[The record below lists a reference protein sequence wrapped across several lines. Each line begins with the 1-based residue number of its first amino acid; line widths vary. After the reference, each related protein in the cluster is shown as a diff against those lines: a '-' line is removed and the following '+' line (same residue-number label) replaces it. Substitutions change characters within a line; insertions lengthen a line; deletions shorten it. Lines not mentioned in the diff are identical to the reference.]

1 MHTCRKNVG
10 KNGADMDRKEFD
22 SLKNKTREY
31 AYRNIG
37 PVVYQY
43 TQWVLSELCRL
54 GIKRVYFL
62 ARDGYLPYKIACELC
77 KSQFLEIKPKYL
89 YCSRLS
95 LRTPTYHLIGDE
107 AFRLLTLDGYLVT
120 PRSVLK
126 RALLN
131 ESAESKILYEL
142 GIGDADKPLDK
153 RGLGIFRAKLLKN
166 ELYKSEVCRISK
178 NAYAPAI
185 EYFKNMGM
193 FDNSKVAVVDSGWS
207 GSMQRSLR
215 QLLESAGYKG
225 KIYGFYFGMYD
236 LPKERCDGKYF
247 TFYFSK
253 KEGLFRK
260 VNFNNN
266 LFECMLSAP
275 HPMTVGYVIKGN
287 RACPKFANGTSE
299 ETKGLIDAQIDGV
312 LDYAKSQ
319 LNVPVRQFVKSH
331 SVSICYR
338 ILKRAMTRP
347 TVCEAEIYS
356 QFKFCD
362 DVTDN
367 YGVALSAKEYEHRL
381 RDYLFIPRLIKRIFK
396 QDKATDAKL
405 MWVHGV
411 IAYLNKP
418 KQIWYRLNVF
428 LWNLIKFVA

>member
-1 MHTCRKNVG
+1 
-10 KNGADMDRKEFD
+10 MDRKKFD
-22 SLKNKTREY
+22 GLKNKTREY
-31 AYRNIG
+31 AYQNIG
-37 PVVYQY
+37 PVVYEY
-43 TQWVLSELCRL
+43 TLWVLNELCRL
-54 GIKRVYFL
+54 GIKKVYFL
-62 ARDGYLPYKIACELC
+62 ARDGCLPYKIACELC
-77 KSQFLEIKPKYL
+77 KSQFSGIEPKYV

-107 AFRLLTLDGYLVT
+107 AFRLLTLNGYLVT

-131 ESAESKILYEL
+131 ESTQSKILLEL
-142 GIGDADKPLDK
+142 GIDNADRPLGK
-153 RGLGIFRAKLLKN
+153 RELDIFRAKLSKN
-166 ELYKSEVCRISK
+166 ELYKSEVYRISK
-178 NAYAPAI
+178 EAYDPAI
-185 EYFKNMGM
+185 KYFKDMGL
-193 FDNSKVAVVDSGWS
+193 FNESRIAIVDSGWS

-215 QLLESAGYKG
+215 QLLESAGYRG

-253 KEGLFRK
+253 KEGLLRK

-275 HPMTVGYVIKGN
+275 HPMTVGYVIKDN
-287 RACPKFANGTSE
+287 RACPVFASE
-299 ETKGLIDAQIDGV
+299 ASKEMAELIDAQIDSV
-312 LDYAKSQ
+312 LDYVKSQ
-319 LNVPVRQFVKSH
+319 LHVPAVQFNKRR

-356 QFKFCD
+356 HFMFCD
-362 DVTDN
+362 DVTDAAE
-367 YGVALSAKEYEHRL
+367 VALSAKEYESRL
-381 RDYLFIPRLIKRIFK
+381 RHYLFIPRLIKRVFK
-396 QDKATDAKL
+396 QDKREASL

-411 IAYLNKP
+411 IAYLNKY

-428 LWNLIKFVA
+428 LWNIIKFLA